1 MRRLNARGSSGR
13 LLRLGGFCQRR
24 AASRPSSVS
33 VPVAGRL
40 PPGPRLCQS
49 LSAAGCLSA
58 LGPPGPR
65 PPTAAR
71 RAPPSTSEGA
81 YGSETAPPPPDSAP
95 LRPLSLL
102 MPGSGHTRRCIP
114 PASVLRDR
122 FRSFQS
128 RRWLFPAVRANY
140 RHFLSRGWLFPAT
153 RDRFHRFRARK
164 SLFPVVRANF
174 RSFQSRGRTFP
185 AVGDSFRLFQSPSAS
200 GSGTF
205 RWKRR

>member
-13 LLRLGGFCQRR
+13 HLRLG
-24 AASRPSSVS
+24 SVS
-33 VPVAGRL
+33 GGL

-58 LGPPGPR
+58 LEPPGPR

-114 PASVLRDR
+114 PASALRDR

-128 RRWLFPAVRANY
+128 RRWLFPAVRAIF
-140 RHFLSRGWLFPAT
+140 RRFLSRRWLFSVV
-153 RDRFHRFRARK
+153 RDRFAFFSPHQPAGHGHFAG
-164 SLFPVVRANF
+164 SVVDRRRTY
-174 RSFQSRGRTFP
+174 RSAKLT
-185 AVGDSFRLFQSPSAS
+185 
-200 GSGTF
+200 T
-205 RWKRR
+205 